1 MWNNYNFSLAY
12 IIVHQH
18 FGFTSTSM
26 QSMPKYSS
34 MGNQTIYYSMIIFY
48 TCHLCLELKLL
59 SLMNIVNFQIVKR
72 SLFPCNFFML
82 ILFHQIHPMTMYLHI
97 RKHVFFPKRIEINC
111 NILCFFFLHSFH
123 KKIVKWIIDLKLVK
137 DSKGL
142 FHNI

>member
-34 MGNQTIYYSMIIFY
+34 MGNQTIYFSMIIFY
-48 TCHLCLELKLL
+48 TCHLCLELKFL
-59 SLMNIVNFQIVKR
+59 SLMNILNFQIVKR

-97 RKHVFFPKRIEINC
+97 RKHVFFQNELKSIAIFYF
-111 NILCFFFLHSFH
+111 IFLHSFH
-123 KKIVKWIIDLKLVK
+123 KKIVRWIIDLKLVK
-137 DSKGL
+137 DSTGL